1 MSAVASARP
10 EPRSLLALILALL
23 LRLFARKQVAWSLL
37 EDEALYDHE
46 TLYNPREH
54 AETDFDGYA
63 FCGVDPYALHPRPVG
78 RAPHA
83 ACIEAGL
90 VPDWVL
96 PCMPNRGMRPHARRT
111 PKKPS
116 PLGGE
121 GWVRGPPTP
130 DSARAKKSPPARGR
144 RLTPAFIPNS

>member
-37 EDEALYDHE
+37 EDESLYHHVFLYDA
-46 TLYNPREH
+46 REN
-54 AETDFDGYA
+54 AVTDFDAYA
-63 FCGVDPYALHPRPVG
+63 ICGANPYALHPRPVG

-90 VPDWVL
+90 VPDWIL
-96 PCMPNRGMRPHARRT
+96 PAIRNRGMRALPRAT
-111 PKKPS
+111 PPRHHTL
-116 PLGGE
+116 P
-121 GWVRGPPTP
+121 
-130 DSARAKKSPPARGR
+130 ARAPPAPPHPPR
-144 RLTPAFIPNS
+144 